1 MRYLAIKILL
11 FLTVGS
17 IAQAPPPGAYPI
29 TPVNIRNVKM
39 ADNLWLPIIKTVQ
52 EKTIAYALKKCE
64 EEGRL
69 ENFLI
74 AGGKMKGE
82 TRGQMPFDDTDIYKI
97 IEGASNSLIST
108 PNPELEQLL
117 DTLIAII
124 AIGQE
129 ADGYLTT
136 WRTIN
141 PAKPP
146 APWVPVEEG
155 QRWSGLGAS
164 HELYNAGHLYEAAY
178 THYIA
183 TGKRNFLDIALKNA
197 DLLVKT
203 FGWGE
208 GKVQKVPGHQIVE
221 TGLVKLYHATGKREY
236 LELAKYYLDNRGNAS
251 HHKLYGDYSQD
262 HIPVTQQAEAVG
274 HAVRAVYMYA
284 GMTDIAVLE
293 NDAAYNAAVQQLW
306 HNMVE
311 KKMYLTGGIGARH
324 DGEAFGEN
332 YELPN
337 LTSYSETCAAIGSVY
352 WNHRLHSQT
361 GDVKYFDIIERTLY
375 NGLISGLS
383 LDGTNF
389 FYPNALEADGKYQF
403 NRGFCTRQ
411 GWFDCSCCPT
421 NMIRFLPAMPG
432 LLYSHS
438 NDVIYVNLYASS
450 TASLEVAGTNF
461 TLKQTT
467 NYPWD
472 GNIKLEVQPEK
483 AAEATLKFRIPSW
496 ARNEPLPGKLYHYR
510 QLSKAVPTISVNGK
524 AVKADTRDGYFT
536 VKRTWKTGDVVELN
550 FPMKVQMV
558 VADEKLTDNLGK
570 VALERGPLVY
580 AIEEVDNKA
589 NFDAIKVSPKGKFTV
604 KNESDLLGGVVTL
617 SNDKMKAI
625 PYYAWS
631 NRGVGKMKVWIP
643 LEVK

>member
-1 MRYLAIKILL
+1 MKIFATILSVIIGL
-11 FLTVGS
+11 SCTAQTQPLGS
-17 IAQAPPPGAYPI
+17 YPI
-29 TPVNIRNVKM
+29 TSVNIRNVKM
-39 ADNLWLPIIKTVQ
+39 EDKFWLPIIKMVQ
-52 EKTIAYALKKCE
+52 EKTIPYALKKCE

-69 ENFLI
+69 DNFLI

-82 TRGQMPFDDTDIYKI
+82 TKGQMPFDDTDVYKI
-97 IEGASNSLIST
+97 IEGASNTLIST
-108 PNPELEQLL
+108 PNPALEKQL
-117 DTLIAII
+117 DSLIAII

-146 APWVPVEEG
+146 APWVPVKEG
-155 QRWSGLGAS
+155 KRWESLGAS

-178 THYIA
+178 THHIA

-203 FGWGE
+203 FGDGE
-208 GKVQKVPGHQIVE
+208 GQIHAVPGHQIVE
-221 TGLVKLYHATGKREY
+221 TGLLKLYRATSKTEY
-236 LELAKYYLDNRGNAS
+236 LNLAKYFLDNRGNPAN
-251 HHKLYGDYSQD
+251 HELYGAYSQD
-262 HIPVTQQAEAVG
+262 HIPVTEQKEAVG
-274 HAVRAVYMYA
+274 HAVRAMYMYA
-284 GMTDIAVLE
+284 AMTDIAVFE
-293 NDAAYNAAVQQLW
+293 KNSAYDVAVQALW

-311 KKMYLTGGIGARH
+311 QKMYITGGIGAKH
-324 DGEAFGEN
+324 EGEAFGGN

-337 LTSYSETCAAIGSVY
+337 LTSYNETCAAIGSVY
-352 WNHRLHSQT
+352 WNQRLHSET
-361 GDVKYFDIIERTLY
+361 GDVKYLDVIERTLY
-375 NGLISGLS
+375 NGLISGIS

-403 NRGFCTRQ
+403 NRGACTRQ

-432 LLYSHS
+432 LLYSYS
-438 NDVIYVNLYASS
+438 SDVIYVNLYASS
-450 TASLEVAGTNF
+450 TASMEVSGTNF

-472 GNIKLEVQPEK
+472 GKITVTVQPEK
-483 AAEATLKFRIPSW
+483 TAVATLRFRIPSW
-496 ARNEPLPGKLYHYR
+496 ARNEPMPGDLYHYR
-510 QLSKAVPTISVNGK
+510 QQSTTIPTISVNGI
-524 AVKADTRDGYFT
+524 AVEMASRDGYFT
-536 VKRTWKTGDVVELN
+536 IKRTWEKGDKVELN
-550 FPMKVQMV
+550 FPMNAQMV
-558 VADEKLTDNLGK
+558 IADERLTDDVGK

-589 NFDAIKVSPKGKFTV
+589 NFDEIKLAPADKFEA
-604 KNESDLLGGVVTL
+604 KQAPDLLGGVVSL
-617 SNDKMKAI
+617 SNKKMKAI

-643 LEVK
+643 MVND